1 MVEATYLVNFEKSE
15 QLERCCEKFAK
26 EFKGISIT
34 YIDQNQILVSRF
46 YE

>member
-15 QLERCCEKFAK
+15 QLESIVKNLQK

-34 YIDQNQILVSRF
+34 YIDQNQIPSI
-46 YE
+46 